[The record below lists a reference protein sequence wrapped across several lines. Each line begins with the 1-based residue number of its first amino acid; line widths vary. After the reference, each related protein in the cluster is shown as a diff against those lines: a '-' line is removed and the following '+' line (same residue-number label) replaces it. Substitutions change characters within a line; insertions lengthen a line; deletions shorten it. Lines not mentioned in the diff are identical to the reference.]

1 MQKKLSEISDVPL
14 LYLDKVRFLPGW
26 KERPEQECIEIIENF
41 LKNNEWVID
50 GNYNNWLYDR
60 RMKESDLIIFMN
72 FSRIRCFIGA
82 LKRYLTY
89 KKKRQRKHNG
99 GMSGKA

>member
-1 MQKKLSEISDVPL
+1 MKVSVIGYSGSGKSTLAKKLSEISDVPL

-26 KERPEQECIEIIENF
+26 KERSEQECIEIIENF

-82 LKRYLTY
+82 LKRY
-89 KKKRQRKHNG
+89 
-99 GMSGKA
+99 